1 MSELLP
7 TVQAEDIR
15 EGLVDYL
22 TTTFALSDPDAA
34 ARLDEFLNDPASGL
48 FRGPYLR
55 LRLPFRSAE
64 EGWQR
69 SISDW
74 VGDFRPYG
82 HQARAIERL
91 TSIDLGPT
99 KPRPLPTLVTTGT
112 GSGKTEA
119 FLYPI
124 VDHVLRAKRA
134 GQAGTKALI
143 LYPMNALANDQA
155 QRLTRLLTENA
166 ALSGITAA
174 LYTGERGPERS
185 FVSSAG
191 LITDRTAIR
200 QTAPDILLTNYKMLD
215 QLLLRADDAGIWEQ
229 SAESLQYL
237 VLDEFHTYDGAQ
249 GTDVAMLLR
258 RLGIRLKSYWTD
270 STAVTEEDRARPLG
284 RVTPIATSATLGDK
298 GDPAAMIAFAHTVFG
313 EEFDAGAVITE
324 SRLSIEEWTEGAR
337 ERIGASPSGLRDDVD
352 DEVVAAVAEAI
363 KGLGEISDSRA
374 RALSVLGA
382 LWQLEPARLA
392 GADSELLL
400 DLSRAHPFVQRLLA
414 ETSEATGLREL
425 ALALFESA
433 APTEDEISDRAT
445 FVGTVAS
452 ALSHVRAV
460 AGRAALSVDLHLWV
474 RELTRIDRVASGSP
488 SYLWGDDGELELS
501 ERSDA
506 FDARGVDA
514 FPALYCRHC
523 GRSGWG
529 VSLGPVGTD
538 LDSNDDAIRKK
549 KAAKEGRFRALMY
562 APKEADTAW
571 SEDGFDSAFASG
583 LRFFAVRQRRITD
596 ALPNDRDEEFL
607 EGAILPVL
615 TLTGDDADT
624 DSMDDLCPACL
635 QADGIRFLG
644 SAIATLLSVT
654 LSTMFGTEGLDTAEK
669 KALVFTDS
677 VQDAAHR
684 AGFIQSRS
692 HTLTL
697 RSVLRDAVGDDPITL
712 AELADEVIR
721 RAGDDPFRRYRI
733 LPPELAERDEFPQFW
748 SSATLRSVK
757 AQVRNRVK
765 LRLQFDAALE
775 FGLQSRLGRTL
786 ELTGSVVA
794 EVYAGTAERLSTL
807 ARPLLE
813 GFERSETLYGDGTGE
828 VTNEALAMWVR
839 GVLERMR
846 ERGAIAHDW
855 LTPYIND
862 DGNRWLI
869 WGGRNRGQGAPA
881 FPPGRPAPA
890 FPRVGGGSKAR
901 NARTDNLDSVGS
913 AQSWYAVWTKKVLGV
928 SAHDGGTL
936 AVRLLEQLATS
947 GVIGVTISA
956 SAARIYALQPS
967 AIVLAPTRRED
978 LEAGRHTLECDV
990 CRTVVPGSFS
1000 VIDQLNG
1007 APCTVVRCAGRLRR
1021 EPRHENYY
1029 RRLYRSTDMRRI
1041 VSREHTSLLTA
1052 EDRLA
1057 YENGFKRGDQEPQS
1071 PNVLVATP
1079 TLEMGIDI
1087 GDLSTVMLASLPRS
1101 VASYLQRV
1109 GRAGRLTG
1117 NALNLAFVTGR
1128 GENLPRLG
1136 DPLSIINGAVRPP
1149 ATYLSADEILRRQYL
1164 AYLVDGFARTE
1175 ARSHPRT
1182 AQGAIGQSGPDTF
1195 LGDVIAE
1202 AETRSEEHLDRF
1214 LGTFDSLSTAAVSSL
1229 REWATRVEEPGT
1241 SGLARHLYAA
1251 SARWAKTI
1259 ETLSHHR
1266 TQIEKSVP
1274 ELQQRAESPAAIDD
1288 DKRAYR
1294 SARAALSMTGKQL
1307 SSLKGEHWIAVL
1319 EEYGIL
1325 PNYTLLDDS
1334 VTLDVALSWI
1344 DPDNEQYQTDAV
1356 SYQRGSANALRELAP
1371 GATFYAHGLEVLVDA
1386 VDLGTDGAAIST
1398 WAFCA
1403 ACGYATPAD
1412 RAPVGGS
1419 CPRCGSR
1426 AIADTRQRLEVVEL
1440 ERVSAEIRRDESQIS
1455 DSRDDRKRVAFT
1467 TFVAADIDPA
1477 AVARQWFVEG
1487 SGLGVKYLRTV
1498 DIRWINVGKSGVF
1511 APTATVAGRD
1521 DPAPMFRVCGRCGK
1535 LDLSSRSNRP
1545 DEHRAW
1551 CPLRKSHEEEPRT
1564 IALSRTL
1571 TTQGIVLRLPTALT
1585 VGDRFAVP
1593 SLSAA
1598 VLLGLRE
1605 QIGGAPDHIQIEAI
1619 VDPTLSDGGD
1629 NDEALLLH
1637 DVVPGGTGYL
1647 AELSDPAVVW
1657 DLLRRAYEVVRDC
1670 PCKQEHQRLACHLC
1684 LLPFTPPGRTESVAR
1699 SSAERLLR
1707 ELLGGGA
1714 EDEPAAELSW
1724 VLRDTP
1730 PDVEDSESRLEQEF
1744 RAVFSK
1750 RLTALGAVVKETP
1763 GPKGNKLLITGVG
1776 GTGLWTL
1783 SPQES
1788 VANSRPDFTLRS
1800 QNSPLAVQIFTDGR
1814 AFHAS
1819 KTHNRLADDAFKR
1832 SILRD
1837 AGHLVF
1843 GITWA
1848 DLQDD
1853 AASEQPRWYSEPIA
1867 LNSMEGFGY
1876 NQDNAAALARGPLD
1890 QLIAWMTQPD
1900 AYRWR
1905 GLANAVPA
1913 ILSGASEGVAIF
1925 GLTPD
1930 HPLADVAAEALRT
1943 HLAHDMTGEPA
1954 WVYRRGPLVVVNR
1967 AAGSDIRAV
1976 ETLIVLDDR
1985 DDALD
1990 DPEFEA
1996 AWREWLSLSNAVNL
2010 RDRTTVVTVASE
2022 ILGGAP
2028 TPAVVA
2034 EPTVVAP
2041 VLSAAWQ
2048 KVIDELTSTQE
2059 LTFARALAAL
2069 GAPPPA
2075 LGWESDDGIP
2085 IAFAWAQSHV
2095 AVDFDWDDRDRLDLE
2110 AEGWTVVPADADAV
2124 AAVLIGQGT

>member
-1 MSELLP
+1 MSELRP

-34 ARLDEFLNDPASGL
+34 VRLDEFLNDPASGL

-55 LRLPFRSAE
+55 LRLPFRAAE
-64 EGWQR
+64 AGWQR
-69 SISDW
+69 SIGDW
-74 VGDFRPYG
+74 AGDFAPYG
-82 HQARAIERL
+82 HQARAFERL
-91 TSIDLGPT
+91 TSIDCGPD
-99 KPRPLPTLVTTGT
+99 KPRPRPTLVTTGT

-134 GQAGTKALI
+134 GQSGTKALI

-174 LYTGERGPERS
+174 LYTGEQGPVRS
-185 FVSSAG
+185 SVSPAG
-191 LITDRTAIR
+191 LITDRHTIR

-215 QLLLRADDAGIWEQ
+215 QLLLRSDDAGIWEQ

-258 RLGIRLKSYWTD
+258 RLGLRLKSYWSD
-270 STAVTEEDRARPLG
+270 SSAVTDDDRARPLG
-284 RVTPIATSATLGDK
+284 RITPIATSATLGDK
-298 GDPAAMIAFAHTVFG
+298 GDPAAMIAFSHTVFG
-313 EEFDAGAVITE
+313 EQFDSAAVVTE
-324 SRLSIEEWTEGAR
+324 SRLSIEEWTAGAR
-337 ERIGASPSGLRDDVD
+337 DRVGADPTGLRQDVD
-352 DEVVAAVAEAI
+352 DDVIAAVNKAVQKLPNEA
-363 KGLGEISDSRA
+363 DSRE
-374 RALSVLGA
+374 RALCVLGR
-382 LWQLEPARLA
+382 LWQLDGDRLA
-392 GADSELLL
+392 AADSALLL
-400 DLSRAHPFVQRLLA
+400 DLARAHPFVQRLLA
-414 ETSEATGLREL
+414 ATTEATGLREL

-433 APTEDEISDRAT
+433 APSEGEISDRSG
-445 FVGTVAS
+445 FVGHVAS
-452 ALSHVRAV
+452 ALSHVRAI
-460 AGRAALSVDLHLWV
+460 AGRSALSVDLHLWV
-474 RELTRIDRVASGSP
+474 RELTRIDRIATGAP

-501 ERSDA
+501 DTSDA
-506 FDARGVDA
+506 FDPSGADA

-529 VSLGPVGTD
+529 VSLAPVGTD

-562 APKEADTAW
+562 APLEADTAW
-571 SEDGFDSAFASG
+571 GSEGFETALRDG
-583 LRFFAVRQRRITD
+583 LRFFAVRQRRILD
-596 ALPNDRDEEFL
+596 SVPADDDEEL
-607 EGAILPVL
+607 LSGAMLPVL
-615 TLTGDDADT
+615 TLVGDDADT

-712 AELADEVIR
+712 ADLADEVIA
-721 RAGDDPFRRYRI
+721 RAGDDSFRRYRI
-733 LPPELAERDEFPQFW
+733 LPPELADRDEFPRFW
-748 SSATLRSVK
+748 DSSTLRSVP
-757 AQVRNRVK
+757 APVRNRVK
-765 LRLQFDAALE
+765 RRLQFDAALE

-786 ELTGSVVA
+786 ELTGSVIA
-794 EVYAGTAERLSTL
+794 EVYAGTAARLSTL

-813 GFERSETLYGDGTGE
+813 GFERSVTLDGEAAPE
-828 VTNEALAMWVR
+828 VPDAVLAMWVR

-890 FPRVGGGSKAR
+890 FPRVGGSKAR
-901 NARTDNLDSVGS
+901 TARTDNLDSVGS

-947 GVIGVTISA
+947 GTITVTISA

-967 AIVLAPTRRED
+967 AIVLTPTREED
-978 LEAGRHTLECDV
+978 LEARRHTLECDV
-990 CRTVVPGSFS
+990 CRTVVPGSVA
-1000 VIDQLNG
+1000 VIDQLEDG
-1007 APCTVVRCAGRLRR
+1007 PCTVVRCAGRLRR
-1021 EPRHENYY
+1021 QPRGENYY
-1029 RRLYRSTDMRRI
+1029 RKLYRSTDMRRI
-1041 VSREHTSLLTA
+1041 VAREHTSLLTA

-1057 YENGFKRGDQEPQS
+1057 YEDGFKRGDQEPQS

-1117 NALNLAFVTGR
+1117 NSLNLAFVTGR

-1164 AYLVDGFARTE
+1164 AHLVDGFART
-1175 ARSHPRT
+1175 AKRSHPRT
-1182 AQGAIGQSGPDTF
+1182 AQGAIGQAGPDSF
-1195 LGDVIAE
+1195 LGHLIVE
-1202 AETRSEEHLDRF
+1202 AETKSEENLDRF
-1214 LGTFDSLSTAAVSSL
+1214 LGTFDTLSTAAVTSL
-1229 REWATRVEEPGT
+1229 REWATRVDEPG
-1241 SGLARHLYAA
+1241 SSALARHLYDA
-1251 SARWAKTI
+1251 SARWARTV
-1259 ETLSHHR
+1259 ETLSHRR
-1266 TQIEKSVP
+1266 TQIEQSIP

-1288 DKRAYR
+1288 DKRAHR
-1294 SARAALSMTGKQL
+1294 SALAALRMTKGQL
-1307 SSLKGEHWIAVL
+1307 STLRGEHWIAVL

-1344 DPDNEQYQTDAV
+1344 DPDTEQYQTDAV

-1386 VDLGTDGAAIST
+1386 VDLGTDGETIST

-1403 ACGYATPAD
+1403 ACGFATAVGATPTT
-1412 RAPVGGS
+1412 GS
-1419 CPRCGSR
+1419 CPRCGSG
-1426 AIADTRQRLEVVEL
+1426 AIADTRQRFEVVEL

-1467 TFVAADIDPA
+1467 TFVAADIDPSH
-1477 AVARQWFVEG
+1477 VVRQWFVEG
-1487 SGLGVKYLRTV
+1487 SGFGVKYLRTV
-1498 DIRWINVGKSGVF
+1498 DIRWLNVGKSGVF
-1511 APTATVAGRD
+1511 APSAMIAGRD
-1521 DPAPMFRVCGRCGK
+1521 EQAPMFRVCGRCGK

-1545 DEHRAW
+1545 EEHRAW
-1551 CPLRKSHEEEPRT
+1551 CPLRKSHEEDPRT

-1571 TTQGIVLRLPTALT
+1571 TTQGIVLRLPVSMTI
-1585 VGDRFAVP
+1585 GDRFAVP

-1605 QIGGAPDHIQIEAI
+1605 QIGGAPDHIQVEAI

-1637 DVVPGGTGYL
+1637 DIVPGGTGYL
-1647 AELSDPAVVW
+1647 AELADPAVVW

-1670 PCKQEHQRLACHLC
+1670 PCKQEHRRLACHLC

-1699 SSAERLLR
+1699 GSAERLLH
-1707 ELLGGGA
+1707 ELLTGGA
-1714 EDEPAAELSW
+1714 EGEPSAEPGWL
-1724 VLRDTP
+1724 LRETP
-1730 PDVEDSESRLEQEF
+1730 PEVENAESHLEQEF
-1744 RAVFSK
+1744 RVAFAN
-1750 RLTALGAVVKETP
+1750 RLTALGAVVKEVP
-1763 GPKGNKLLITGVG
+1763 GPKGNKFVITGVG
-1776 GTGLWTL
+1776 GSGQWTL

-1788 VANSRPDFTLRS
+1788 VANSKPDFTLSSHRTNT
-1800 QNSPLAVQIFTDGR
+1800 QVQIFTDGR

-1832 SILRD
+1832 SVLRD
-1837 AGHLVF
+1837 AGHVVL

-1848 DLQDD
+1848 DLQDG
-1853 AASEQPRWYSEPIA
+1853 ASTVPPKWFSEPLAIN
-1867 LNSMEGFGY
+1867 LMEFFGY
-1876 NQDNAAALARGPLD
+1876 NRDTVTALAGGPLD
-1890 QLIAWMTQPD
+1890 FLVSWMATPD
-1900 AYRWR
+1900 PIRWTAV
-1905 GLANAVPA
+1905 ANAVPVV
-1913 ILSGASEGVAIF
+1913 LSGAADAVTTF
-1925 GLTPD
+1925 WLTPD
-1930 HPLADVAAEALRT
+1930 RRLAEVVAQTFSGTEQDDT
-1943 HLAHDMTGEPA
+1943 EGDPA
-1954 WVYRRGPLVVVNR
+1954 WLYRRGPLVVVSR
-1967 AAGSDIRAV
+1967 ALRGDISAT
-1976 ETLIVLDDR
+1976 ETLVVLDDR
-1985 DDALD
+1985 EPALD
-1990 DPEFEA
+1990 DTQFEA
-1996 AWREWLSLSNAVNL
+1996 AWREWLSLSNALNL
-2010 RDRTTVVTVASE
+2010 RDRTTDITVTTELLSGAT
-2022 ILGGAP
+2022 AP
-2028 TPAVVA
+2028 TPAVEPLVA
-2034 EPTVVAP
+2034 TP
-2041 VLSAAWQ
+2041 VLPADWQ
-2048 KVIDELTSTQE
+2048 LVIDALTTTQE

-2069 GAPPPA
+2069 GVAAPE
-2075 LGWESDDGIP
+2075 LGLEAGDGIP
-2085 IAFAWAQSHV
+2085 ITFAWSGSHV
-2095 AVDFDWDDRDRLDLE
+2095 AVDFEWDDRDRADLE
-2110 AEGWTVVPADADAV
+2110 DEGWTVVAAQPELV
-2124 AAVLIGQGT
+2124 AAALTGQGN